1 MDSLNDYL
9 EVDISL
15 DGRLEVALCDDN
27 FRQNWR
33 FNDSDWHIDLMLVD
47 DQYLILIVYNDCGL
61 DSSAISASSNRV
73 LLSWPSVLG
82 YLNSAYDTVCR

>member
-1 MDSLNDYL
+1 MNSLNDYL
-9 EVDISL
+9 KVNISL
-15 DGRLEVALCDDN
+15 DGRLEIALCDDD

-33 FNDSDWHIDLMLVD
+33 FNDSNWHIDLVLVN

-73 LLSWPSVLG
+73 LLSWSSVLG
-82 YLNSAYDTVCR
+82 YLNSTYNAVGR